1 MIEIRQDGNKISV
14 SGHAEYAEHGRDI
27 VCGAIS
33 TLSQVFVASV
43 EELAA
48 AQIKTAQTGGYMEIV
63 IEEST
68 ERAQVLLDSFLL
80 GCRMI
85 AQNYPEYVQV
95 LGGKNEKSNV
105 ITADEWQDG
114 RGNCS
119 N

>member
-1 MIEIRQDGNKISV
+1 MIDITVQPDKITV
-14 SGHAEYAEHGRDI
+14 SGHAEYAEHGKDI
-27 VCGAIS
+27 VCAAIS

-43 EELAA
+43 EELTA

-85 AQNYPEYVQV
+85 ADQYPD
-95 LGGKNEKSNV
+95 NV
-105 ITADEWQDG
+105 
-114 RGNCS
+114 RFFLMS
-119 N
+119 KL

>member
-1 MIEIRQDGNKISV
+1 MIEIRHDGGKV
-14 SGHAEYAEHGRDI
+14 TVKGHANYAKPGQDI
-27 VCGAIS
+27 VCAAIS

-43 EELAA
+43 EDLTA

-85 AQNYPEYVQV
+85 ADEYPD
-95 LGGKNEKSNV
+95 NV
-105 ITADEWQDG
+105 
-114 RGNCS
+114 RVF
-119 N
+119 

>member
-1 MIEIRQDGNKISV
+1 MIEISKSGDIITI

-27 VCGAIS
+27 VCAAIS

-43 EELAA
+43 EELTA

-85 AQNYPEYVQV
+85 ADEYPD
-95 LGGKNEKSNV
+95 NV
-105 ITADEWQDG
+105 
-114 RGNCS
+114 RVF
-119 N
+119 

>member
-1 MIEIRQDGNKISV
+1 MIDINVQKDRITV
-14 SGHAEYAEHGRDI
+14 IGHAEYAEPGRDI
-27 VCGAIS
+27 VCAAIS

-43 EELAA
+43 EELTA

-85 AQNYPEYVQV
+85 ADEYPEYVRV
-95 LGGKNEKSNV
+95 F
-105 ITADEWQDG
+105 
-114 RGNCS
+114 
-119 N
+119 